1 MPKTKLHYTFHNPN
15 SVEATAEM
23 LIRFLVEVN
32 TAKVEEALLRATQ
45 NTTDETQT

>member
-1 MPKTKLHYTFHNPN
+1 MPKTKLNYTFHNPN